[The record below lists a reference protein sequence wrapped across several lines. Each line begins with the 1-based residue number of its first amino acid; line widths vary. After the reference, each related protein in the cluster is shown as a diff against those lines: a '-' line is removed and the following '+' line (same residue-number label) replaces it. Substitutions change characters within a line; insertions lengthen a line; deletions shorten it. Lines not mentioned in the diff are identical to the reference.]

1 MYRESERRR
10 ERGNVRNWLTQLRR
24 SRGPNICSPQT
35 GDTGELLVY
44 FQSEF
49 KRLRAA
55 RATGASFSWGREK
68 TDVPAQVNRWAKIPL
83 SLFLLF
89 RFSVIG
95 WDPSTLG
102 RAICSTQFKCHLIQ
116 KHSHTHTQNIIWS
129 NVWIPCGPVKL
140 THKINHHTIWNHST
154 ILWKIT
160 FEGMAIT
167 LRIFDFPQIIL
178 IEAIRICKYGLPSH
192 FYGPI
197 DSWTINC
204 VL

>member
-10 ERGNVRNWLTQLRR
+10 ERGNVRNWLTQLWR
-24 SRGPNICSPQT
+24 SRSPNIRSPHT
-35 GDTGELLVY
+35 GDTGGLLVC

-49 KRLRAA
+49 KRLL
-55 RATGASFSWGREK
+55 EPL
-68 TDVPAQVNRWAKIPL
+68 VQVLVEGERRLMSQLKSSGGQSSPLL

-154 ILWKIT
+154 FLWKIT
-160 FEGMAIT
+160 FEGTAIT
-167 LRIFDFPQIIL
+167 LRIFDFPPIIL
-178 IEAIRICKYGLPSH
+178 IEAIRICKCGLPSH